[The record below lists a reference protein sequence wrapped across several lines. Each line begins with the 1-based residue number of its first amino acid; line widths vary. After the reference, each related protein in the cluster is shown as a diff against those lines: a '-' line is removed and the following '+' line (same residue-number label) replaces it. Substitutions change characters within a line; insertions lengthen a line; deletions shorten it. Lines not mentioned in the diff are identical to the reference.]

1 LQERKLEKSLDNGK
15 GYRGNKEE
23 VMKLKLKD
31 DKVFKNTIDG
41 VYVEIGGESVEV
53 DDKVGQYLLD
63 NFPAIVEVSAA
74 KMGKVKAKEV

>member
-1 LQERKLEKSLDNGK
+1 
-15 GYRGNKEE
+15 
-23 VMKLKLKD
+23 MKLKLKD
-31 DKVFKNTIDG
+31 DKVFRNTVDG

-63 NFPAIVEVSAA
+63 NFPAMVEVSTA